1 MLLLK
6 VENYRSIKDA
16 KVTVNGLTILKGE
29 SNAGKSSFIKAY
41 FASVTNRFTTGCVRF
56 GEKEANIYV
65 KYGDCDEKL
74 KVTRR
79 EGSSPLTMK
88 FGTKEKGYETFE
100 KLGTDIPEVLQKFHN
115 FSTIKSGSDKFFLN
129 FTTQYSPPLLMRFS
143 TKRVVEILSY
153 SKTLNQAQKV
163 QKYLS
168 DKNSELKVQFKSF
181 DTILSEQKDK
191 IHKVGSFL
199 DTAFKDYDKINA
211 LNVELCKN
219 KENLE
224 SVKELLTCL
233 NRQIFLQKQAS
244 QISKI
249 NEKIE
254 EIGIYNISKYK
265 ELYVSLEKKSKLES
279 SSLLLSNILSE
290 LTSVKSSIHAKECY
304 LTLSNSLEN
313 SHTLKKSVSL
323 LSDLIGKITI
333 IQETNHVKERYLTLS
348 NSLEKHSILKKS
360 VSLLGTLVGNIT
372 TIQETNKKIKSV
384 NYIIGAFNRGRELK
398 NDIKD
403 LNIHLDSSVCP
414 FCGNKLNN

>member
-79 EGSSPLTMK
+79 DGSSPITMK

-191 IHKVGSFL
+191 IHKIGSFL
-199 DTAFKDYDKINA
+199 DTAFKDYDRINS
-211 LNVELCKN
+211 LNSTLCKN

-224 SVKELLTCL
+224 SAKELLVCI

-254 EIGIYNISKYK
+254 EIGIYNVSKYK
-265 ELYVSLEKKSKLES
+265 ELAISLEKKSKLES
-279 SSLLLSNILSE
+279 SSLLLSNILSS
-290 LTSVKSSIHAKECY
+290 LSSVKSSIHTKECY
-304 LTLSNSLEN
+304 LTLSNSFEN
-313 SHTLKKSVSL
+313 SSKLKKSVSL
-323 LSDLIGKITI
+323 LCDLVGKITI
-333 IQETNHVKERYLTLS
+333 IQETN
-348 NSLEKHSILKKS
+348 
-360 VSLLGTLVGNIT
+360 
-372 TIQETNKKIKSV
+372 KKIKGV
-384 NYIIGAFNRGRELK
+384 NYIIDAFNRGRELK

-403 LNIHLDSSVCP
+403 LNTRLDSSVCP

>member
-100 KLGTDIPEVLQKFHN
+100 KLGTDIPEILQKFHN

-163 QKYLS
+163 QKHLS

-191 IHKVGSFL
+191 IHKIGSFL
-199 DTAFKDYDKINA
+199 DIAFKDYDKINT
-211 LNVELCKN
+211 LNVELCKRR
-219 KENLE
+219 ENLE
-224 SVKELLTCL
+224 SAKELLTCL
-233 NRQIFLQKQAS
+233 NRQIFLRKLTL
-244 QISKI
+244 QISEI

-254 EIGIYNISKYK
+254 EIGIYNVSKYK
-265 ELYVSLEKKSKLES
+265 ELYVSLEKKAKLELGG
-279 SSLLLSNILSE
+279 LLLTNILSI
-290 LTSVKSSIHAKECY
+290 LISAKSSIHTKECY

-313 SHTLKKSVSL
+313 T
-323 LSDLIGKITI
+323 D
-333 IQETNHVKERYLTLS
+333 
-348 NSLEKHSILKKS
+348 ILKKS
-360 VSLLGTLVGNIT
+360 VSLLCNLVGKIT

-384 NYIIGAFNRGRELK
+384 NYIIDAFNRGRELK

-403 LNIHLDSSVCP
+403 LNTRLDSSVCP

>member
-88 FGTKEKGYETFE
+88 FGTKEKGHETFE

-168 DKNSELKVQFKSF
+168 DKNSELKVHFKSF

-191 IHKVGSFL
+191 IHKIGSFL
-199 DTAFKDYDKINA
+199 DIAFKDYDKINT
-211 LNVELCKN
+211 LNVELCKRR
-219 KENLE
+219 ENLE
-224 SVKELLTCL
+224 SAKELLTCL
-233 NRQIFLQKQAS
+233 NRQIFLRKLTL
-244 QISKI
+244 QISEI

-254 EIGIYNISKYK
+254 EIGIYNVSKYK
-265 ELYVSLEKKSKLES
+265 ELYVSLEKKAKLELGG
-279 SSLLLSNILSE
+279 LLLTNILSI
-290 LTSVKSSIHAKECY
+290 LISAKSSIHTKECY

-313 SHTLKKSVSL
+313 T
-323 LSDLIGKITI
+323 D
-333 IQETNHVKERYLTLS
+333 
-348 NSLEKHSILKKS
+348 ILKKS
-360 VSLLGTLVGNIT
+360 VSLLCNLVGKIT
-372 TIQETNKKIKSV
+372 TIQETNKKTKSV
-384 NYIIGAFNRGRELK
+384 NYIIDAFNRGRELK

-403 LNIHLDSSVCP
+403 LNTRLDSSVCP

>member
-191 IHKVGSFL
+191 IHKIGFFL
-199 DTAFKDYDKINA
+199 DMAFKDYDKVNS
-211 LNVELCKN
+211 LNSDLCKN

-224 SVKELLTCL
+224 KAKELLTCL
-233 NRQIFLQKQAS
+233 NRQIFLRKLTLK
-244 QISKI
+244 ISEI

-254 EIGIYNISKYK
+254 EIGIYNVSKYK
-265 ELYVSLEKKSKLES
+265 ELYVSLEKKSKLEL
-279 SSLLLSNILSE
+279 SSLSLSNILSS
-290 LTSVKSSIHAKECY
+290 LNSVKSSIRTKECY

-313 SHTLKKSVSL
+313 SSKLKKSVSL
-323 LSDLIGKITI
+323 LGDLVGKITI
-333 IQETNHVKERYLTLS
+333 IQETNK
-348 NSLEKHSILKKS
+348 N
-360 VSLLGTLVGNIT
+360 
-372 TIQETNKKIKSV
+372 IKSV
-384 NYIIGAFNRGRELK
+384 NYIIDAFNRGRELK

-403 LNIHLDSSVCP
+403 LNIRLDSSVCP
-414 FCGNKLNN
+414 FCGNTLNN

>member
-100 KLGTDIPEVLQKFHN
+100 KLGTDIPEILQKFHN

-191 IHKVGSFL
+191 IHKIGSFL
-199 DTAFKDYDKINA
+199 DIAFKDYDKINT
-211 LNVELCKN
+211 LNVELCKRR
-219 KENLE
+219 ENLE
-224 SVKELLTCL
+224 SAKELLTCL
-233 NRQIFLQKQAS
+233 NRQIFLRKLTL
-244 QISKI
+244 QISEI

-254 EIGIYNISKYK
+254 EIGIYNVSKYK
-265 ELYVSLEKKSKLES
+265 ELYVSLEKKAKLELGG
-279 SSLLLSNILSE
+279 LLLTNILSI
-290 LTSVKSSIHAKECY
+290 LISAKSSIHTKECY

-313 SHTLKKSVSL
+313 T
-323 LSDLIGKITI
+323 D
-333 IQETNHVKERYLTLS
+333 
-348 NSLEKHSILKKS
+348 ILKKS
-360 VSLLGTLVGNIT
+360 VSLLCNLVGKIT

-384 NYIIGAFNRGRELK
+384 NYIIDAFNRGRELK

-403 LNIHLDSSVCP
+403 LNTRLDSSVCP
-414 FCGNKLNN
+414 FCRNKLNN

>member
-100 KLGTDIPEVLQKFHN
+100 KLGTDIPEILQKFHN

-191 IHKVGSFL
+191 IHKIGSFL
-199 DTAFKDYDKINA
+199 DIAFKDYDKINT
-211 LNVELCKN
+211 LNVELYKRR
-219 KENLE
+219 ENLE
-224 SVKELLTCL
+224 SAKELLTCL
-233 NRQIFLQKQAS
+233 NRQIFLRKLTL
-244 QISKI
+244 QISEI

-254 EIGIYNISKYK
+254 EIGIYNVSKYK
-265 ELYVSLEKKSKLES
+265 ELYVSLEKKAKLELGG
-279 SSLLLSNILSE
+279 LLLTNILSI
-290 LTSVKSSIHAKECY
+290 LISAKSSIHTKECY

-313 SHTLKKSVSL
+313 T
-323 LSDLIGKITI
+323 D
-333 IQETNHVKERYLTLS
+333 
-348 NSLEKHSILKKS
+348 ILKKS
-360 VSLLGTLVGNIT
+360 VSLLCNLVGKIT

-384 NYIIGAFNRGRELK
+384 NYIIDAFNRGRELK

-403 LNIHLDSSVCP
+403 LNTRLDSSVCP

>member
-65 KYGDCDEKL
+65 KYGDCDERL

-100 KLGTDIPEVLQKFHN
+100 KLGTDIPEILQKFHN

-191 IHKVGSFL
+191 IHKIGSFL
-199 DTAFKDYDKINA
+199 DIAFKDYDKINT
-211 LNVELCKN
+211 LNVELCKR

-224 SVKELLTCL
+224 SAKELLTCL
-233 NRQIFLQKQAS
+233 NRQIFLRKLTL
-244 QISKI
+244 QISEI

-254 EIGIYNISKYK
+254 EIGIYNVSKHK
-265 ELYVSLEKKSKLES
+265 ELYVSLEKKAKLELGG
-279 SSLLLSNILSE
+279 LLLTNILSI
-290 LTSVKSSIHAKECY
+290 LISAKFSIHTKECY

-313 SHTLKKSVSL
+313 T
-323 LSDLIGKITI
+323 D
-333 IQETNHVKERYLTLS
+333 
-348 NSLEKHSILKKS
+348 ILKKS
-360 VSLLGTLVGNIT
+360 VSLLCNLVGKIT

-384 NYIIGAFNRGRELK
+384 NYIIDAFNRGRELK

-403 LNIHLDSSVCP
+403 LNTRLDSSVCP